1 MAQHLTHADDCELTM
16 KVSTSN
22 MHQSLNTQSLRQ
34 CGGEAL
40 FIQQHTHSAKL
51 LYEVIKSKSM

>member
-1 MAQHLTHADDCELTM
+1 MLLHVDDSELNM

-22 MHQSLNTQSLRQ
+22 VHKSLNTQSLRQ

-40 FIQQHTHSAKL
+40 LMQQHTHSAKL